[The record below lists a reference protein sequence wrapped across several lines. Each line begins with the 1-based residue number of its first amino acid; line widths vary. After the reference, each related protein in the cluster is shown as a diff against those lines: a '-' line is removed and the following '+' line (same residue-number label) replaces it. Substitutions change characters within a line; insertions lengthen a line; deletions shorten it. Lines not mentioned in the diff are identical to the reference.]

1 MPAGLRRASDDG
13 APVRSVSR
21 ALDILLALEHAPQSV
36 SAVARTT
43 GLSTVTTRRLLA
55 SLAHRDLVVPD
66 RTTPTYRLGP
76 GCFGILDAVVRG
88 AGGLDVIAA
97 PVLSKL
103 AEETGETVAVYVRA
117 GPRRICVAQVPSPQ
131 PVRFTA
137 RMGMDNPIHT
147 GAMGKVLLAFSDAAE
162 REEILDRTELTAYT
176 PATITDRATLDREL
190 GKVREAGF
198 AESRGERSA
207 GVAAV
212 AAPVFGVDRRILAA
226 LSVLG
231 PSERLDDRTLAEL
244 RKPLGSAAREI
255 TRRVAASTV
264 RNGSRHR

>member
-1 MPAGLRRASDDG
+1 VPAGLRRASDED

-21 ALDILLALEHAPQSV
+21 ALDILFALEHGPQSV
-36 SAVARTT
+36 SAVARTA

-97 PVLSKL
+97 PVLNALS
-103 AEETGETVAVYVRA
+103 EETGETVALYVRA

-137 RMGMDNPIHT
+137 RLGMDNPIHT
-147 GAMGKVLLAFSDAAE
+147 GAMGKVLLAFSDPAE
-162 REEILDRTELTAYT
+162 RDEILDRTELVAYT
-176 PATITDRATLDREL
+176 PATITDRAALDREL
-190 GKVREAGF
+190 AKVHDAGY

-212 AAPVFGVDRRILAA
+212 SAPVLGPDRHAIAA
-226 LSVLG
+226 LAILG
-231 PSERLDDRTLAEL
+231 PSERLDDATLERL
-244 RKPLGSAAREI
+244 RKPLIAAARD
-255 TRRVAASTV
+255 VAKRIATATT